1 MSEVEA
7 GLKFKTS
14 GEAEVVGGLDQ
25 IEQKLDAVEHK
36 VTGFS
41 AKLKGWKNLWEDPV
55 KASGGWSQTERVLT
69 SVGKAT
75 AELVAGQARSIADA
89 VTAPAKTSYAGA
101 IAMANV
107 YRDTTQRIVSSTG
120 QGYSAINQ
128 QVLGASAR
136 LGLMPG
142 QVQSY
147 GRSVRSLTG
156 DWQGAMAGLDAYQAR
171 ALQTDRTLE
180 QMVPTAAHL
189 AQTFGISSTNDVMRF
204 FGTIDTQARLANVS
218 ATVLERTYLGFTGM
232 WSRLSS
238 DRGGATMALTG
249 AAMAGAPTV
258 EMGESRVGA
267 IGSLVTG
274 HRRYLERRARS
285 MGKLGKGK
293 HFYDEEGRS
302 SASDM
307 FNMLEVFQ
315 SDVQRHYHTKDRLE
329 LLGRSEESG
338 FMPAQDL
345 AGIMKLNIPELRKRA
360 EASTGLKGDAA
371 LDAWKQSNAGK
382 REFAEAQKAAKDI
395 GFGGRFLGA
404 QDTAVG
410 LGGGAAGV
418 ALAASG
424 QIFEKATGV
433 FADAVNIFAG
443 RGIGA
448 GAASSATGSAAGT
461 AIGQA
466 LTNVAGSGA
475 MFAIVAATLPIA
487 IMGAIGYFGYK
498 DITGQKQDYD
508 NARKRDADDANAAKS
523 AGVDVVTYRRLRAK
537 GVTPG
542 NDAPIAIPMQAP
554 GPWKGDDR
562 GETAGTPY
570 RSKYGGLRSE
580 GTGTAPGDFK
590 IAAEENATAL
600 SKQTLRVQI
609 VTPPTPPPGQDQPK

>member
-1 MSEVEA
+1 
-7 GLKFKTS
+7 
-14 GEAEVVGGLDQ
+14 
-25 IEQKLDAVEHK
+25 
-36 VTGFS
+36 
-41 AKLKGWKNLWEDPV
+41 
-55 KASGGWSQTERVLT
+55 
-69 SVGKAT
+69 
-75 AELVAGQARSIADA
+75 
-89 VTAPAKTSYAGA
+89 
-101 IAMANV
+101 
-107 YRDTTQRIVSSTG
+107 
-120 QGYSAINQ
+120 
-128 QVLGASAR
+128 
-136 LGLMPG
+136 
-142 QVQSY
+142 
-147 GRSVRSLTG
+147 
-156 DWQGAMAGLDAYQAR
+156 
-171 ALQTDRTLE
+171 
-180 QMVPTAAHL
+180 
-189 AQTFGISSTNDVMRF
+189 
-204 FGTIDTQARLANVS
+204 
-218 ATVLERTYLGFTGM
+218 
-232 WSRLSS
+232 
-238 DRGGATMALTG
+238 
-249 AAMAGAPTV
+249 
-258 EMGESRVGA
+258 
-267 IGSLVTG
+267 
-274 HRRYLERRARS
+274 
-285 MGKLGKGK
+285 
-293 HFYDEEGRS
+293 
-302 SASDM
+302 
-307 FNMLEVFQ
+307 
-315 SDVQRHYHTKDRLE
+315 
-329 LLGRSEESG
+329 
-338 FMPAQDL
+338 
-345 AGIMKLNIPELRKRA
+345 MKLNIPELRKRA

-554 GPWKGDDR
+554 GPEKDNLV
-562 GETAGTPY
+562 EK
-570 RSKYGGLRSE
+570 SKSLGITSRVIF
-580 GTGTAPGDFK
+580 TGMVP
-590 IAAEENATAL
+590 EE
-600 SKQTLRVQI
+600 SKSDYYNLADIFVFPSLLCFNNRHS
-609 VTPPTPPPGQDQPK
+609 KSF

>member
-7 GLKFKTS
+7 GVKWTS
-14 GEAEVVGGLDQ
+14 AGETTVTGAADQ
-25 IEQKLDAVEHK
+25 IEQKIGAVEAR
-36 VTGFS
+36 VTS
-41 AKLKGWKNLWEDPV
+41 LSSKMKGWKNLWEDPV

-69 SVGKAT
+69 SVGKAAT
-75 AELVAGQARSIADA
+75 EIVGGQLRSIADA

-147 GRSVRSLTG
+147 GRGVRSLTG

-238 DRGGATMALTG
+238 DKGGATMALTG
-249 AAMAGAPTV
+249 AVMSGAPTA

-302 SASDM
+302 SGSDM
-307 FNMLEVFQ
+307 LNMLEVFQ
-315 SDVQRHYHTKDRLE
+315 KDVQRHYHTKDRLE

-345 AGIMKLNIPELRKRA
+345 AGIMKLNVPELRKRA
-360 EASTGLKGDAA
+360 EAATGMKGEAA
-371 LDAWKQSNAGK
+371 LDAWKQSDAGK
-382 REFAEAQKAAKDI
+382 REFADAQKAAKDI
-395 GFGGRFLGA
+395 GFGGKFLGA

-410 LGGGAAGV
+410 MGGGAAGV

-443 RGIGA
+443 KAAPSLAGTT
-448 GAASSATGSAAGT
+448 GAAA
-461 AIGQA
+461 
-466 LTNVAGSGA
+466 
-475 MFAIVAATLPIA
+475 
-487 IMGAIGYFGYK
+487 
-498 DITGQKQDYD
+498 
-508 NARKRDADDANAAKS
+508 
-523 AGVDVVTYRRLRAK
+523 
-537 GVTPG
+537 
-542 NDAPIAIPMQAP
+542 
-554 GPWKGDDR
+554 
-562 GETAGTPY
+562 
-570 RSKYGGLRSE
+570 
-580 GTGTAPGDFK
+580 TGTAAGSVVTSAAKAVLPRLAAPLALATVATMSGDLPPSVERQNQIDNLQRRITTREAAGKTGTSRGTPGDFTGWNTTDDLK
-590 IAAEENATAL
+590 KQLAALQGGSGSEVQAQADAIGVAVAKHLEG
-600 SKQTLRVQI
+600 KTLRTQSI
-609 VTPPTPPPGQDQPK
+609 TPAAPPLGQEQPK

>member
-7 GLKFKTS
+7 GLKFKSS

-25 IEQKLDAVEHK
+25 IEKKLGEVENK

-41 AKLKGWKNLWEDPV
+41 AKMKGWKNFWEDPV
-55 KASGGWSQTERVLT
+55 RASGGWSQTERVLT
-69 SVGKAT
+69 SVGKAAT
-75 AELVAGQARSIADA
+75 EIVGGQLRSIADA

-147 GRSVRSLTG
+147 GRGVRSLTG

-238 DRGGATMALTG
+238 DKGGATMALTG
-249 AAMAGAPTV
+249 AVMAGAPTV

-315 SDVQRHYHTKDRLE
+315 KDVQRHYHTKDRLE

-345 AGIMKLNIPELRKRA
+345 AGIMKLNVPELRKRA
-360 EASTGLKGDAA
+360 EAATGLTGQAA
-371 LDAWKQSNAGK
+371 LDSWEKSGGGK
-382 REFAEAQKAAKDI
+382 GEFARARKAVRDI
-395 GFGGRFLGA
+395 GFGDKFLDA

-410 LGGGAAGV
+410 MGGGAAGV

-424 QIFEKATGV
+424 QIFEQATGV

-443 RGIGA
+443 RGA
-448 GAASSATGSAAGT
+448 ASGAATAAGVGASGLTTGT
-461 AIGQA
+461 AATAGGLLAPAVGAIASAVLIGKATADDTTRPGMAALLGGGAPGMKTAVQTSA
-466 LTNVAGSGA
+466 LTNEEKE
-475 MFAIVAATLPIA
+475 AAAELA
-487 IMGAIGYFGYK
+487 
-498 DITGQKQDYD
+498 
-508 NARKRDADDANAAKS
+508 
-523 AGVDVVTYRRLRAK
+523 YRRQARSSWTSRWSVPK
-537 GVTPG
+537 FDT
-542 NDAPIAIPMQAP
+542 DIASRLSQEQRQHVGINA
-554 GPWKGDDR
+554 D
-562 GETAGTPY
+562 
-570 RSKYGGLRSE
+570 
-580 GTGTAPGDFK
+580 GTAL
-590 IAAEENATAL
+590 ARTNAEEMA
-600 SKQTLRVQI
+600 KQTLKVQI
-609 VTPPTPPPGQDQPK
+609 VSAPSAPPGQEQPK